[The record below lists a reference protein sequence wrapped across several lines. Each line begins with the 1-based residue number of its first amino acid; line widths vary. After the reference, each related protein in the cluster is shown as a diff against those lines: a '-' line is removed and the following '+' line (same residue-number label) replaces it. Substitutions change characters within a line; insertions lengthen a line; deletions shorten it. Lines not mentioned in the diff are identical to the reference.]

1 MVTISTVTDRRSS
14 NWALRAAMLMHLPAI
29 LIVGS
34 DLMASSKNDTQT
46 NSFGKPAIKRTAP
59 VTPTIIFET
68 DEELEDDDLIDAH
81 IWLKE
86 LTGINGLFLTKEPT
100 LIEPTLIQQVHY
112 FPYQIAY
119 SLNPRAPP
127 AL

>member
-1 MVTISTVTDRRSS
+1 M
-14 NWALRAAMLMHLPAI
+14 
-29 LIVGS
+29 
-34 DLMASSKNDTQT
+34 
-46 NSFGKPAIKRTAP
+46 
-59 VTPTIIFET
+59 TPTIIFET